1 MGLATKVG
9 AVDGQLSQPTS
20 SATPPKYRLN
30 TPLTPHKPPKHPLN
44 TPQTPT
50 DVRRCVKLTGASP
63 CHPSYAC
70 KTLVVSQVE
79 CHAIIP
85 RGERSS
91 RTWPRPCPLDSK
103 TGKLKSTP
111 LLKFF
116 KTALRTQYDMLCN
129 AYTFYGQAVQVE
141 PMKLNLEPP
150 GTERSKLKCDDPLS
164 FFAFNFSLRRYT
176 TGAGIRRARSMLW
189 TFRWG
194 EAGRPVIQ
202 SCLQP
207 TANHV
212 PPDAARPVIHSCL
225 QPTANHAP
233 PDAAR
238 PVIQSCLQPTA
249 NQAPPDA
256 ARPVIQSCLQPTAN
270 HAPPDTA
277 QPVIQ
282 SCLQPTGPSRAPQTQ
297 PVSPPANHTPPRPH
311 LSAHHLSCP
320 PRQTPHFRPSF
331 LELNDILVPGL

>member
-129 AYTFYGQAVQVE
+129 AYTFYGCRDTAGAFHAV
-141 PMKLNLEPP
+141 
-150 GTERSKLKCDDPLS
+150 D
-164 FFAFNFSLRRYT
+164 FSVGRGR
-176 TGAGIRRARSMLW
+176 
-189 TFRWG
+189 
-194 EAGRPVIQ
+194 EAG
-202 SCLQP
+202 
-207 TANHV
+207 
-212 PPDAARPVIHSCL
+212 HSVMPSAHS
-225 QPTANHAP
+225 Q
-233 PDAAR
+233 
-238 PVIQSCLQPTA
+238 
-249 NQAPPDA
+249 
-256 ARPVIQSCLQPTAN
+256 
-270 HAPPDTA
+270 
-277 QPVIQ
+277 
-282 SCLQPTGPSRAPQTQ
+282 SRA
-297 PVSPPANHTPPRPH
+297 SRC
-311 LSAHHLSCP
+311 S
-320 PRQTPHFRPSF
+320 
-331 LELNDILVPGL
+331 